1 MSCVAAVMDPAMPE
15 AEALEVLRAL
25 LHTIAGADPKNV
37 HHQSRFVEDLQVDS
51 LGMMEMLVEVEE
63 AFKVRIDAGE
73 LPRILTVADLLKML
87 RNEKIIA

>member
-1 MSCVAAVMDPAMPE
+1 MDPAMPE

-25 LHTIAGADPKNV
+25 LQTIAGADPQNV
-37 HHQSRFVEDLQVDS
+37 HHQSRFVEDLHVDS

>member
-15 AEALEVLRAL
+15 AEALEVLRGL
-25 LHTIAGADPKNV
+25 LQTIAGADPNKV
-37 HHQSRFVEDLQVDS
+37 QHESRFVEDLQVDS

-73 LPRILTVADLLKML
+73 LPRILTVADLLKLL
-87 RNEKIIA
+87 RNEQIIA